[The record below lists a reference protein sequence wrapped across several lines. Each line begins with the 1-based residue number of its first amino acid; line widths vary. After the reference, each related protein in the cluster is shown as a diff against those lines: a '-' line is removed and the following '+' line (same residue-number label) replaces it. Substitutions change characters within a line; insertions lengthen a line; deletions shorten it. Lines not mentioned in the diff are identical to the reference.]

1 MEMPSQYIFW
11 GKVLKPQG
19 IKGQVKIGVELLD
32 EEWIDELEH
41 VYLLEKG
48 QYREIAFENPSVR
61 YHEDAVYAYLDNC
74 CDRNGAELQRGW
86 ELYVDRDDVEMP
98 DNQDL
103 IEDIV
108 GCKAVTLEGEEIGTV
123 REVFHLPAN
132 DVYVLD
138 TPRGELML
146 PALLK
151 VIPEINAEDGIV
163 YIDGNVLPEV
173 AVYQDR
179 K

>member
-1 MEMPSQYIFW
+1 MPSQYILW
-11 GKVLKPQG
+11 GTVLKPQG

-32 EEWIDELEH
+32 EDWVEELEQ
-41 VYLLEKG
+41 VYLLDKG
-48 QYREIAFENPSVR
+48 EYRAISFENPSIR
-61 YHEDAVYAYLDNC
+61 YHEDAVYAYLNHC
-74 CDRNGAELQRGW
+74 NNRNDAELQRGW
-86 ELYVDRDDVEMP
+86 KLYLDRDDVDMP
-98 DNQDL
+98 ENQDL

-108 GCKAVTLEGEEIGTV
+108 GCKAVTLSGEEVGSIK
-123 REVFHLPAN
+123 EVFHLPSN

-151 VIPEINAEDGIV
+151 VIPEIDIENSIV
-163 YIDGNVLPEV
+163 YIDENVLPEV

>member
-1 MEMPSQYIFW
+1 MPSQYILW
-11 GKVLKPQG
+11 GTVLKPQG

-32 EEWIDELEH
+32 EEWIEELEE

-48 QYREIAFENPSVR
+48 NYRPIKIENPSVR

-74 CDRNGAELQRGW
+74 HDRNTAELQRGW
-86 ELYVDRDDVEMP
+86 TLYVDRDDVELP
-98 DNQDL
+98 ENQDL

-108 GCKAVTLEGEEIGTV
+108 GCKAVTLSGEEIGEV
-123 REVFHLPAN
+123 KEVFHLPAN
-132 DVYVLD
+132 DVYVIATKEGD
-138 TPRGELML
+138 MML

-151 VIPEINAEDGIV
+151 VIPKIDAEKGIV
-163 YIDGNVLPEV
+163 YIDEKVLPEV

>member
-1 MEMPSQYIFW
+1 MPSQYIFW
-11 GKVLKPQG
+11 GTVLKPQG

-32 EEWIDELEH
+32 EDWVEELEK
-41 VYLLEKG
+41 VYLLDKG
-48 QYREIAFENPSVR
+48 QYRAIAFENPSIR
-61 YHEDAVYAYLDNC
+61 YHEDAVYAYLDHC
-74 CDRNGAELQRGW
+74 SDRNGAELQRGW
-86 ELYVDRDDVEMP
+86 KLYLNRDDVDMP
-98 DNQDL
+98 ENQDL

-108 GCKAVTLEGEEIGTV
+108 GCSCVTLSGEAIGKV

-132 DVYVLD
+132 DVYVID
-138 TPRGELML
+138 TPRGEMML

-151 VIPEINAEDGIV
+151 VIPEIDIDQGIV
-163 YIDGNVLPEV
+163 YIDEKVLPEV